1 MKFLDRLTNKPEL
14 TELKS
19 LVERQAQDLD
29 NANRII
35 NRATLEV
42 RNLKEEAGKWVSIT
56 DSGDKRELDDAAR
69 EKIRQKCIEIYYK
82 TPEGKAIIK
91 NLTNYIIGNGVNW
104 TAQDENP
111 QVQEF
116 IDEFCSA
123 PKVQFEKR
131 QISIVKR
138 TLRDGELFIHLMSGS
153 KGKTY
158 AMRFYSP
165 GEITEIEK
173 EPGDAETVIK
183 YQRIWRDDK
192 NKEQKEEIPAKNIH
206 HIRLEVDED
215 IDRGRPLL
223 ENVLTRIAQY
233 EDWLDGRIKTNKA
246 KSSIFLE
253 RIVEGSPS
261 RVATVNAS
269 FPGTSGGS
277 FAEDE
282 YSAQMPKYGTVVSH
296 SKSIEWKWV
305 IPNIN
310 AEDCKEDGRQ
320 IRLSIAAGVQL
331 PEFVL
336 TSDSSNANYSS
347 TTVAESPFVKA
358 VEAHRVFF
366 EHELGSLFAKVI
378 KKGIDGGLLPLT
390 STETVMKESARKQI
404 NRLKVAGVVDLKE
417 QINTLAKDAENF
429 EEKPIPTKTGVD
441 FEWPSIIT
449 RNILEETQAVEMHRG
464 MKICSRRTA
473 SMKLGYDPEEE
484 DRIMEKESQ
493 EVGPEADAYAQMQ
506 GEIERLKAEIE
517 KGKEGIIEPG

>member
-1 MKFLDRLTNKPEL
+1 MKFLDRITNKPEL
-14 TELKS
+14 TELKG
-19 LVERQAQDLD
+19 LVERQTQDLD

-35 NRATLEV
+35 RNSISEV
-42 RNLKEEAGKWVSIT
+42 RQLKEAKEQWVSLS
-56 DSGDKRELDDAAR
+56 DSGDKRELDDTAR

-111 QVQEF
+111 AVQEF
-116 IDEFCSA
+116 IDEFCSQ
-123 PKVQFEKR
+123 PKVTFEKR

-138 TLRDGELFIHLMSGS
+138 TLRDGELFIHLLSDS

-165 GEITEIEK
+165 GEIKEIEK
-173 EPGDAETVIK
+173 EPGDAETVVK
-183 YQRIWRDDK
+183 YQRTWRDDK
-192 NKEQKEEIPAKNIH
+192 NKEQNEEIPAENIH

-261 RVATVNAS
+261 RVASVNAG

-277 FAEDE
+277 FSEDE
-282 YSAQMPKYGTVVSH
+282 YSAQMPRYGTVVTH
-296 SKSIEWKWV
+296 SKSVEWKWV

-358 VEAHRVFF
+358 IEAHRLFF
-366 EHELGSLFAKVI
+366 EHELGSLFAKI
-378 KKGIDGGLLPLT
+378 IQKGIDGGLLPLT
-390 STETVMKESARKQI
+390 STETVMKESARKRL
-404 NRLKVAGVVDLKE
+404 NRLKLLGGMDLKE
-417 QINTLAKDAENF
+417 LNATFAKDDENF
-429 EEKPIPTKTGVD
+429 EERPIPTKTGVD

-449 RNILEETQAVEMHRG
+449 RNILEETQAIEIHLD
-464 MKICSRRTA
+464 KKLCSRDTA
-473 SMKLGYDPEEE
+473 SMRLGYDPEEE
-484 DRIMEKESQ
+484 KRKIKKQGEED
-493 EVGPEADAYAQMQ
+493 GPEEDAYAQMQ
-506 GEIERLKAEIE
+506 GEIERLKAEIAKPTISE
-517 KGKEGIIEPG
+517 TK

>member
-14 TELKS
+14 TELKG
-19 LVERQAQDLD
+19 LIERQAQDLD

-116 IDEFCSA
+116 IDEFCEQ
-123 PKVQFEKR
+123 PKVTFEKR
-131 QISIVKR
+131 QISIIKR
-138 TLRDGELFIHLMSGS
+138 TLRDGELFIHLISDS

-158 AMRFYSP
+158 AMRFYPP

-173 EPGDAETVIK
+173 EEGDAETPTK
-183 YQRIWRDDK
+183 YLRSWRDDK
-192 NKEQKEEIPAKNIH
+192 NKEQKKDLPASEIH

-215 IDRGRPLL
+215 IDRGRPFL

-261 RVATVNAS
+261 KVASVNAG

-277 FAEDE
+277 FSEDE
-282 YSAQMPKYGTVVSH
+282 YSAQMPRYGTVVTH
-296 SKSIEWKWV
+296 SKSVEWKWV
-305 IPNIN
+305 EPKIN

-336 TSDSSNANYSS
+336 TADSSNANYSS

-358 VEAHRVFF
+358 IEAHRLFF
-366 EHELGSLFAKVI
+366 EHELGSLFTKVI
-378 KKGIDGGLLPLT
+378 KKGIDGGLLPKT
-390 STETVMKESARKQI
+390 STETVMKESVRKEI
-404 NRLKVAGVVDLKE
+404 NRLKAIGEANLKE
-417 QINTLAKDAENF
+417 QIAAFAKDEENF
-429 EEKPIPTKTGVD
+429 EERPIPTKTGVD

-449 RNILEETQAVEMHRG
+449 RNILKETQAIDIHRQ
-464 MKICSRRTA
+464 MKLCSRRTA

-484 DRIMEKESQ
+484 ERIIQKEKE
-493 EVGPEADAYAQMQ
+493 EEGPEEDAYGMMQ
-506 GEIERLKAEIE
+506 AEID
-517 KGKEGIIEPG
+517 KIKAMGKIKPGLEDEE

>member
-1 MKFLDRLTNKPEL
+1 MKFLDRLTNKPEINN
-14 TELKS
+14 LKS
-19 LVERQAQDLD
+19 LVEQQSQDLN

-35 NRATLEV
+35 RNATLEV
-42 RNLKEEAGKWVSIT
+42 RQLKEAKEQWTSLS
-56 DSGDKRELDDAAR
+56 DSDDKRELEDADR

-111 QVQEF
+111 AVQEF
-116 IDEFCSA
+116 IDEFCSQ
-123 PKVQFEKR
+123 PKVTFEKR
-131 QISIVKR
+131 QISIIKR
-138 TLRDGELFIHLMSGS
+138 TLRDGELFIHLISDA

-158 AMRFYSP
+158 AMRFYNP
-165 GEITEIEK
+165 GQIKEIEK
-173 EPGDAETVIK
+173 ETGDAETVIK
-183 YQRIWRDDK
+183 YQRTWRDDK
-192 NKEQKEEIPAKNIH
+192 SKEQKEDLPAGDIH

-253 RIVEGSPS
+253 RIVEGSPG
-261 RVATVNAS
+261 RVASVNAG

-277 FAEDE
+277 FSEDE
-282 YSAQMPKYGTVVSH
+282 YSAQMPRYGTVVTH
-296 SKSIEWKWV
+296 SKSVEWKWV

-358 VEAHRVFF
+358 IEAHRLFF
-366 EHELGSLFAKVI
+366 EHELGSLFGKVI
-378 KKGIDGGLLPLT
+378 KKGIDGGLLPST

-404 NRLKVAGVVDLKE
+404 NRLKAAGVADLKE
-417 QINTLAKDAENF
+417 QINTLAKDDENF
-429 EEKPIPTKTGVD
+429 EERPIPTKTGVD

-493 EVGPEADAYAQMQ
+493 EGGEEDAYAQMQ
-506 GEIERLKAEIE
+506 GEIERLKAEIT
-517 KGKEGIIEPG
+517 KNAAPPVP